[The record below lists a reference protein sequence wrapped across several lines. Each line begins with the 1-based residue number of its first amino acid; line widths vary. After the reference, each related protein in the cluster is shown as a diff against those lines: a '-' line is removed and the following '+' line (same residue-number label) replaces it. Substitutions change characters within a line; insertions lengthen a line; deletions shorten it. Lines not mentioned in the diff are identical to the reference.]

1 MHPSAA
7 PISTKNV
14 NLDDVRRSVTYH
26 PSIWGDYF
34 LAYTSDVTEISV
46 AEEEELQRQKEMVM
60 NLLAQTPDNSSHK
73 IELIDAIQQLGV
85 GYHFEKE
92 IDKSLRHIHE
102 TYPEYNKK
110 DNDLRVV
117 ALRFRLLRQQGY
129 YVSCDVFNKFID
141 HEGNFKESLINNV
154 EGMLNL
160 YEAAHFVV
168 DGEEILHKALEFSS
182 SHLKSLIHQMSN
194 SLSARVNEALKIP
207 IRKSL
212 TRLGPRKF
220 ISMYQEDESHN
231 ETLLNFAKLDFNM
244 VQKIHQKE
252 LSDIT
257 RWWKALDFA
266 NKLPFARDRVV
277 ECYFWSFSVYFEP
290 QFHIARRILTKV
302 IAMTSIIDDI
312 YDIYGTLDD
321 LQLFTNVIQSWDAN
335 ALEQLPP
342 YMRICY
348 EALLDVYVEIED
360 EMEKIGGSYRVQY
373 VKEEMKKL
381 VRAYFEEAKWLYSKY
396 MPKMEEYMKVA
407 LVSGGFVILS
417 TTSLVGMGNLVTKED
432 FDWVSSEPLIV
443 RAASTIC
450 RLMDDMV
457 GYGFEQKLTAVQCY
471 MNQNGALE
479 KVAFAEFQEQVK
491 KAWKDINKECLQPTA
506 VSFPILM
513 NVVNLVRV
521 INLLY
526 VDEDGYTNSKTK
538 TKDYINCVL
547 IEPVTI

>member
-1 MHPSAA
+1 MEMHISAA
-7 PISTKNV
+7 PFSVKNV
-14 NLDDVRRSVTYH
+14 ISEDVRRSVTYH
-26 PSIWGDYF
+26 PTIWGDYF
-34 LAYTSDVTEISV
+34 LRYTSNVTQICV
-46 AEEEELQRQKEMVM
+46 AEEEELERQKENVRK
-60 NLLAQTPDNSSHK
+60 LLAQILDDSSHK
-73 IELIDAIQQLGV
+73 IELIDAIQWLGV
-85 GYHFEKE
+85 GYHFENE
-92 IDKSLRHIHE
+92 IDKSLQHIHE
-102 TYPEYNKK
+102 TYPEYSKK

-182 SHLKSLIHQMSN
+182 SHLESLIHQMSN
-194 SLSARVNEALKIP
+194 SLSTRVNEALKIP

-212 TRLGPRKF
+212 TRLGARKF

-266 NKLPFARDRVV
+266 NKLPFARDRV
-277 ECYFWSFSVYFEP
+277 P

-321 LQLFTNVIQSWDAN
+321 LQLFTNVIQSWDVN

-348 EALLDVYVEIED
+348 EALLNVYVEMED
-360 EMEKIGGSYRVQY
+360 EMEKVGGSYHVQY
-373 VKEEMKKL
+373 AKEEMKKL

-396 MPKMEEYMKVA
+396 MPMMEEYMKVA
-407 LVSGGFVILS
+407 LISGAYMMLS

-432 FDWVSSEPLIV
+432 FDWVSSEPVIV

-457 GYGFEQKLTAVQCY
+457 GYGFEPKLIAVQCY
-471 MNQNGALE
+471 MNQNGASE
-479 KVAFAEFQEQVK
+479 KEDFAEFQEQLK
-491 KAWKDINKECLQPTA
+491 KAWKDINQECLQPTI
-506 VSFPILM
+506 VSLPIFM
-513 NVVNLVRV
+513 NVVILARV
-521 INLLY
+521 IKLMY
-526 VDEDGYTNSKTK
+526 VDEDGYANSKSK
-538 TKDYINCVL
+538 MKDIYKLC
-547 IEPVTI
+547 TD

>member
-14 NLDDVRRSVTYH
+14 SLEDVRRSVTYH

-46 AEEEELQRQKEMVM
+46 AEEEELERQKEMVM
-60 NLLAQTPDNSSHK
+60 NLLAQTPDNSLHK
-73 IELIDAIQQLGV
+73 IELIDAIQQIGV

-102 TYPEYNKK
+102 TYEYSNK

-129 YVSCDVFNKFID
+129 YVSCDVFNKFIN

-160 YEAAHFVV
+160 YEAAHFGVN
-168 DGEEILHKALEFSS
+168 GEVILDKALKFSS
-182 SHLKSLIHQMSN
+182 SYLESLVHQMSN
-194 SLSARVNEALKIP
+194 SLSTRVNEALKIP
-207 IRKSL
+207 IRKRVI
-212 TRLGPRKF
+212 RLGARKF

-231 ETLLNFAKLDFNM
+231 KTLLNFAKFDFNM

-252 LSDIT
+252 LNDIT

-277 ECYFWSFSVYFEP
+277 ECYFWILSVYFEP
-290 QFHIARRILTKV
+290 QFHIARRILTKIV
-302 IAMTSIIDDI
+302 AISTVIDDI
-312 YDIYGTLDD
+312 YDVYGTLDD
-321 LQLFTNVIQSWDAN
+321 LQLLTNLIQSWDIN
-335 ALEQLPP
+335 GLEQLPP
-342 YMRICY
+342 YMRICFK
-348 EALLDVYVEIED
+348 ALLDIYVEMED
-360 EMEKIGGSYRVQY
+360 EMKKVGRPYCVQY
-373 VKEEMKKL
+373 AKEEMKKM
-381 VRAYFEEAKWLYSKY
+381 VRAYFEEAKWFYNNY
-396 MPKMEEYMKVA
+396 VPTMEEYIKVA
-407 LVSGGFVILS
+407 LVSGGYMMLS
-417 TTSLVGMGNLVTKED
+417 TTSLIGMGNQVIKED

-443 RAASTIC
+443 RASSTIC
-450 RLMDDMV
+450 RLMDDMA
-457 GYGFEQKLTAVQCY
+457 GYRFEKRISAVECY
-471 MNQNGALE
+471 MNQNGTSE
-479 KVAFAEFQEQVK
+479 KEAFAEFLEQVK
-491 KAWKDINKECLQPTA
+491 KAWKDINQECLKPTR
-506 VSFPILM
+506 VSLPILM
-513 NVVNLVRV
+513 NVVNLTRL

-526 VDEDGYTNSKTK
+526 GDEDGFTNPTTK

>member
-1 MHPSAA
+1 
-7 PISTKNV
+7 
-14 NLDDVRRSVTYH
+14 L
-26 PSIWGDYF
+26 
-34 LAYTSDVTEISV
+34 E
-46 AEEEELQRQKEMVM
+46 RQKEKVRK
-60 NLLAQTPDNSSHK
+60 LLAQISDDSSHK
-73 IELIDAIQQLGV
+73 IELIDAIQWLGV

-92 IDKSLRHIHE
+92 IDKSLWHIHE
-102 TYPEYNKK
+102 TYPEYSSK
-110 DNDLRVV
+110 DKDLHVV

-129 YVSCDVFNKFID
+129 HVPCDAFSKFID
-141 HEGNFKESLINNV
+141 HDGNFKESLINNV

-160 YEAAHFVV
+160 YEATHFGVH
-168 DGEEILHKALEFSS
+168 GEEILDKALDFSF
-182 SHLKSLIHQMSN
+182 SHLESLVHQMSN
-194 SLSARVNEALKIP
+194 SLSTRVNEALKIP

-212 TRLGPRKF
+212 TRLGVRKF
-220 ISMYQEDESHN
+220 IFMYQDDEFHN

-277 ECYFWSFSVYFEP
+277 ECYFWILSVYFEP

-321 LQLFTNVIQSWDAN
+321 LQLFTNVIQSWDVN

-348 EALLDVYVEIED
+348 EVLLDVYVEIEY
-360 EMEKIGGSYRVQY
+360 EMEKVGGSYCVQY
-373 VKEEMKKL
+373 AKEEMKKL

-396 MPKMEEYMKVA
+396 MPTMEEYMKVA
-407 LVSGGFVILS
+407 LVSSGYMMLS
-417 TTSLVGMGNLVTKED
+417 TTSLVGIGNRVTKED

-450 RLMDDMV
+450 RLIDNMV
-457 GYGFEQKLTAVQCY
+457 GYGFEPKLTAVQCY
-471 MNQNGALE
+471 MNQNGASDKE
-479 KVAFAEFQEQVK
+479 AFAEFQELVR
-491 KAWKDINKECLQPTA
+491 KAWKDINQECLQPTT
-506 VSFPILM
+506 VSLPILM
-513 NVVNLVRV
+513 NVVNVARV

-526 VDEDGYTNSKTK
+526 VDEDGYANSKSK
-538 TKDYINCVL
+538 MKDIVNCVL